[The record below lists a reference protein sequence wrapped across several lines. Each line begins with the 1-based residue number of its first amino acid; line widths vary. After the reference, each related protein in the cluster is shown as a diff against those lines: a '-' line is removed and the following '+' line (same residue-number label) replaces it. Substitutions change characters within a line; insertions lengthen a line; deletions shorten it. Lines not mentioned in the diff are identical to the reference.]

1 MKVLVTAAG
10 VFIGVTPVLRL
21 LGCGNAVM
29 GESGR

>member
-10 VFIGVTPVLRL
+10 VFIGVTSVLRL

-29 GESGR
+29 GKEER